1 MWSNGAFLRRT
12 KMKALI
18 GVVLA
23 AIVSASAAHAGP
35 ERTVTEFTIPSSDQT
50 QLKAVLSLPAG
61 RGPFPTVIT
70 VHGGKGGRDFDFI
83 RTLATPSE
91 GASKTPTVDMLN
103 ETGWAILSIGYRDGA
118 ILGAEEDDVIAALR
132 FARNNP
138 ALDPRRVALLGGSHG
153 GNLVLR
159 TAIRTGDEASCFA
172 VGAPWMTNPDLYLKG
187 DFSRPPLSEVGGET
201 VRFMTMTR
209 QALLSGLDRRGLVGA
224 ELDRVITARS
234 IELNAGRIMSPTLFL
249 ISEADVQVPARLV
262 EPTIAA
268 MRAAGRKVE
277 VLKVKESAHGF
288 YWGRPGDG
296 LRVRPAAKTPAQL
309 AEEEMARTAIRNFLT
324 RCLSS

>member
-1 MWSNGAFLRRT
+1 
-12 KMKALI
+12 MKALI
-18 GVVLA
+18 GIVLA
-23 AIVSASAAHAGP
+23 TIVSASVANAGP

-50 QLKAVLSLPAG
+50 PLKAVLSLPSG
-61 RGPFPTVIT
+61 PGPFPTVIT

-91 GASKTPTVDMLN
+91 REPKSPTVDMLN
-103 ETGWAILSIGYRDGA
+103 ETGWAILSIGFRDGA

-159 TAIRTGDEASCFA
+159 TAIRTGDEASCVA
-172 VGAPWMTNPDLYLKG
+172 AGAPWMTNPKVYLQG
-187 DFSRPPLSEVGGET
+187 DFSKPPLSEVGAET
-201 VRFMTMTR
+201 VRFMTMIR
-209 QALLSGLDRRGLVGA
+209 QAVLSGLARRGLVGA
-224 ELDRVITARS
+224 ELDQVIAARS
-234 IELNAGRIMSPTLFL
+234 IEQNAGKIMAPTLFL

-262 EPTIAA
+262 EPTIEA

-296 LRVRPAAKTPAQL
+296 LRVTPAVKTPAQL
-309 AEEEMARTAIRNFLT
+309 AEEEKARTAIRNFLT
-324 RCLSS
+324 RCFSS